1 MSKMKIYELAKELN
15 KSSKEL
21 VEFLAARNIEVKSHM
36 SSIEEDA
43 VTMVKKAFGGHT
55 DTAKVTEDDVKDTV
69 KDASK
74 KEEAP
79 KKKNIVHVFRPQN
92 SRDGAKAG
100 NRQNGRPGQRP
111 AGTRP
116 AGERPAGARAA
127 GERPAGARPVG
138 ERPAGARPV
147 GERPAGTR
155 PAEEQGTRPVRN
167 AEQSQENR
175 PSRPQGDRNQ
185 SDRPQGDR
193 N

>member
-138 ERPAGARPV
+138 ERPAGARPA
-147 GERPAGTR
+147 GERPAGARAAGERPAGARAAGER
-155 PAEEQGTRPVRN
+155 PAEIGRAHV
-167 AEQSQENR
+167 
-175 PSRPQGDRNQ
+175 
-185 SDRPQGDR
+185 
-193 N
+193 